1 MANHILQINSC
12 YFPNQAFVR
21 QSLLLPL
28 FLILL
33 ILPSCGT
40 FRKDYI
46 NIATAANVQFA
57 MDTLASLFEY
67 ETGTKANVILGS
79 SGKLTA
85 QIIQG
90 APYDVFVSANM
101 KYPME
106 IYNKNLSTG
115 KPRIYAYGSLVL
127 WSVNDSIEPVPDIL
141 LNEKIRKIALPNPK
155 TAPYGEAAIEF
166 LRNMGISDHVKDKLV
181 YGESISQVNQF
192 LISRTADIGF
202 TSKSVVLSPKM
213 KSLGTW
219 SDINTDD
226 YSPIRQGVIVID
238 RKKGHMKQAEE
249 FVIFL
254 LSDKAKDILELYGY
268 ITDVNP

>member
-1 MANHILQINSC
+1 MLSLSKLFNTGRSVSRSC
-12 YFPNQAFVR
+12 LDLDHDSFI
-21 QSLLLPL
+21 S
-28 FLILL
+28 
-33 ILPSCGT
+33 
-40 FRKDYI
+40 
-46 NIATAANVQFA
+46 
-57 MDTLASLFEY
+57 
-67 ETGTKANVILGS
+67 VIL
-79 SGKLTA
+79 
-85 QIIQG
+85 
-90 APYDVFVSANM
+90 D
-101 KYPME
+101 
-106 IYNKNLSTG
+106 
-115 KPRIYAYGSLVL
+115 
-127 WSVNDSIEPVPDIL
+127 
-141 LNEKIRKIALPNPK
+141 
-155 TAPYGEAAIEF
+155 
-166 LRNMGISDHVKDKLV
+166 
-181 YGESISQVNQF
+181 QVNQF